1 MSALEELEQA
11 IGQIA
16 GQVGGA
22 VVGIGRGWG
31 RGSGVVVADG
41 RVVTNA
47 HNLRGDQVTVVFA
60 DGRTVTGQ
68 VQGVDVDG
76 DLAVVAVDTGG
87 ATPVSWSDE
96 ASSVS
101 VGSVVFALA
110 NPGGRQRITT
120 GLVSAV
126 DRAFRGPRGRR
137 IAGSIEH
144 TAPLAR
150 GSSGGPVVNRA
161 GQLVGLN
168 THRLGEGFYLA
179 LPADAELRRRIDALA
194 RGEAPARPRLGVG
207 IAPTGVARKLR
218 SAVGLPEREGL
229 LVRVVEQG
237 SPADAAGVQAGDL
250 IVTVDGETVT
260 DADQLYAALDRV
272 SGQRLSLGIVRG
284 VEERTLTVTFGED
297 RPKDVGSA

>member
-11 IGQIA
+11 VGQVA

-41 RVVTNA
+41 RIVTNA
-47 HNLRGDQVTVVFA
+47 HNLRGDEVTVVFA
-60 DGRTVTGQ
+60 DGRTATGQ

-76 DLAVVAVDTGG
+76 DLAVVAVDTAG
-87 ATPVSWSDE
+87 ATPVTWADE
-96 ASSVS
+96 GSSLA
-101 VGSVVFALA
+101 VGAVVFALA
-110 NPGGRQRITT
+110 NPGGRLRITA
-120 GLVSAV
+120 GMVSSV

-179 LPADAELRRRIDALA
+179 LPADAELRRRIDGLA
-194 RGEAPARPRLGVG
+194 RGESPTRPRLGVG
-207 IAPTGVARKLR
+207 IAPAGVARKLR
-218 SAVGLPEREGL
+218 RAVGLPEREGL
-229 LVRVVEQG
+229 LVRVVEEG
-237 SPADAAGVQAGDL
+237 SPAHGAGVEAGDL
-250 IVTVDGETVT
+250 IVSVDGQPVT

-272 SGQRLSLGIVRG
+272 TGQRLALGIVRG
-284 VEERTLTVTFGED
+284 VDERTVTVSFGPD
-297 RPKDVGSA
+297 APRDVGSV

>member
-11 IGQIA
+11 VGQVA

-41 RVVTNA
+41 RIVTNA

-60 DGRTVTGQ
+60 DGRTATGQ

-76 DLAVVAVDTGG
+76 DLAVVAVDTAG
-87 ATPVSWSDE
+87 AAPVSWADE
-96 ASSVS
+96 GSSLA
-101 VGSVVFALA
+101 VGAVVFALA
-110 NPGGRQRITT
+110 NPGGRLRITA
-120 GLVSAV
+120 GMVSSV

-179 LPADAELRRRIDALA
+179 LPADAELRRRIDGLA
-194 RGEAPARPRLGVG
+194 RGESPTRPRLGVG
-207 IAPTGVARKLR
+207 IAPAGVARKLR
-218 SAVGLPEREGL
+218 RAVGLPEREGL
-229 LVRVVEQG
+229 LVRVVEEG
-237 SPADAAGVQAGDL
+237 SPAHAAGVEAGDL
-250 IVTVDGETVT
+250 IVSVDGQPVT

-272 SGQRLSLGIVRG
+272 TGQRLALGIVRG
-284 VEERTLTVTFGED
+284 VDERTVTVSFGPD
-297 RPKDVGSA
+297 APRDVGSA

>member
-11 IGQIA
+11 VGQVA

-41 RVVTNA
+41 RIVTNA

-60 DGRTVTGQ
+60 DGRTATGQ

-76 DLAVVAVDTGG
+76 DLAVVAVDTAG
-87 ATPVSWSDE
+87 ATPVSWADE
-96 ASSVS
+96 GSSLA
-101 VGSVVFALA
+101 VGAVVFALA
-110 NPGGRQRITT
+110 NPGGRLRITA
-120 GLVSAV
+120 GMVSSV

-179 LPADAELRRRIDALA
+179 LPADAELRRRIDGLA
-194 RGEAPARPRLGVG
+194 RGESPTRPRLGVG
-207 IAPTGVARKLR
+207 IAPAGVARKLR
-218 SAVGLPEREGL
+218 RAVGLPEREGL
-229 LVRVVEQG
+229 LVRVVEEG
-237 SPADAAGVQAGDL
+237 SPAHAAGVEAGDL
-250 IVTVDGETVT
+250 IVSVDGQPVT

-272 SGQRLSLGIVRG
+272 TGQRLALGIVRG
-284 VEERTLTVTFGED
+284 VDERTVTVSFGPD
-297 RPKDVGSA
+297 APRDVGSV